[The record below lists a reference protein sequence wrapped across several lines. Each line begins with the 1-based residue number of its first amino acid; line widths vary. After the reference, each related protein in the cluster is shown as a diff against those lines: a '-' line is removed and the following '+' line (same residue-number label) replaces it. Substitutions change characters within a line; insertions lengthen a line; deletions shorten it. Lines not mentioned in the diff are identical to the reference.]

1 MSAAKGRVG
10 VRQHHDGDVH
20 LTGFLLIHG
29 SWHGAWCWEDVAPI
43 LRAQGQDVVTPDLP
57 CHGNDRTPAWRT
69 TLEGYARAIHEA
81 AAGMKAPPIVVGH
94 SMGGLA
100 MTEAAHRYPGAFAGL
115 IYVCA
120 FVPEPGETLLGI
132 ALADKQS
139 TLPSAMAR
147 GLLVTRFRKER
158 ARDCFYAT
166 SPEGRAAAAAERLL
180 PEPMRPALK
189 GISRPRGPLPPR
201 AYIECLADKAITIGH
216 QRMMHRRAGITQVSS
231 MDTDH
236 SPFFADPATLARQV
250 MGHATAFATA
260 GTPTPPPRQGSA

>member
-1 MSAAKGRVG
+1 M
-10 VRQHHDGDVH
+10 
-20 LTGFLLIHG
+20 TGFLLIHG

-43 LRAQGQDVVTPDLP
+43 LRAQGHDVVTPDLP

-69 TLEGYARAIHEA
+69 TLEGYARAIQEA
-81 AAGMKAPPIVVGH
+81 AAGMKGPPIVVGH
-94 SMGGLA
+94 SMGGFA
-100 MTEAAHRYPGAFAGL
+100 MTEAASRYPGAFAGL

-120 FVPEPGETLLGI
+120 FVPNPGETLLGI
-132 ALADKQS
+132 ALADRQS

-166 SPEGRAAAAAERLL
+166 APEGRAAAAAERLL

-189 GISRPRGPLPPR
+189 GISRLRGPMPPR

-236 SPFFADPATLARQV
+236 SPFFADPATLARQI
-250 MGHATAFATA
+250 MAHATTLAAV
-260 GTPTPPPRQGSA
+260 GTPTPPPHRGSA

>member
-1 MSAAKGRVG
+1 
-10 VRQHHDGDVH
+10 
-20 LTGFLLIHG
+20 
-29 SWHGAWCWEDVAPI
+29 VAPI
-43 LRAQGQDVVTPDLP
+43 LRAQGHDVVTPDLP

-81 AAGMKAPPIVVGH
+81 AVGMKAPPIVVGH
-94 SMGGLA
+94 SMGGFA
-100 MTEAAHRYPGAFAGL
+100 MTEAASRYPGAFAGL

-120 FVPEPGETLLGI
+120 FVPNPGETLLGI
-132 ALADKQS
+132 ALADRQS

-189 GISRPRGPLPPR
+189 GISRPRGPMPPR

-236 SPFFADPATLARQV
+236 SPFFADPATLARQI
-250 MGHATAFATA
+250 MAHATAVATA
-260 GTPTPPPRQGSA
+260 GTPTPPPHRGSA

>member
-1 MSAAKGRVG
+1 M
-10 VRQHHDGDVH
+10 
-20 LTGFLLIHG
+20 TGFLLIHG

-43 LRAQGQDVVTPDLP
+43 LRAQGHDVVTPDLP

-81 AAGMKAPPIVVGH
+81 AAGMKGPPIVVGH
-94 SMGGLA
+94 SMGGFA
-100 MTEAAHRYPGAFAGL
+100 MTEAASRYPGAFAGL

-120 FVPEPGETLLGI
+120 FVPNPGETLLGI
-132 ALADKQS
+132 ALADRQS

-189 GISRPRGPLPPR
+189 GISRPRGPMPPR

-236 SPFFADPATLARQV
+236 SPFFTDPATLARQI
-250 MGHATAFATA
+250 MAHATAFATA
-260 GTPTPPPRQGSA
+260 GTPTPPPRRGSA